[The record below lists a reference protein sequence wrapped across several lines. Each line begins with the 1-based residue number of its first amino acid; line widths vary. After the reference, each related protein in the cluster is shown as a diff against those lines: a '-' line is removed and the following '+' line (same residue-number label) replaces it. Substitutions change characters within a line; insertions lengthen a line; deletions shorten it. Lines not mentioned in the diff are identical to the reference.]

1 MSVRWSWRLPDQKL
15 VTSHSPAAGNATNQA
30 ALSRVRTAVTSQ
42 GVPAS
47 LARETAVSMKVLPTS
62 PPPSSSS
69 KERFTG
75 SPYVCIRRT
84 CSPSVR
90 TIRLDINQKT
100 ALIPSNSEE
109 LLDALMKVLIIGSGG
124 REHALAW
131 KLAQSPRVRK
141 VYCAP
146 GNAGTAQLGEN
157 VALGAED
164 IPALVRYAKREA
176 IGLTVVGPDDALAAG
191 IVDAFE
197 LEGLRIF
204 GPCAGAARLES
215 SKIFAKN
222 FMQRHGIPTAGAR
235 EFSES
240 LEAHAWC
247 RGAKYPLVVKAD
259 GLALGK
265 GVVVA
270 ENPLQA
276 AMAIHRAMDLGVFG
290 EAGKKIVIEEC
301 LRGVECSIH
310 ALMDGSGY
318 CLFPDAKDHKR
329 AFDGDR
335 GPNTGGMGTISPS
348 GTLDTSLI
356 ERVKAEVLDRF
367 VAGINA
373 DGIAFRGMLFPGLM
387 LTEDGPKVLE
397 FNCRFGDPETQVLV
411 RRLRSDLLD
420 LLEACVDGAIAT
432 QRPEW
437 DERAAVCVVLASG
450 GYPGAYQKGKTIE
463 GLEEAEA
470 MKEVVVFHAGT
481 KQDGRIVVT
490 NGGRVIG
497 VSALGADRNAAREL
511 AYRAA
516 DTIRF
521 DQIQRREDIGAS

>member
-1 MSVRWSWRLPDQKL
+1 MKL
-15 VTSHSPAAGNATNQA
+15 
-30 ALSRVRTAVTSQ
+30 
-42 GVPAS
+42 
-47 LARETAVSMKVLPTS
+47 
-62 PPPSSSS
+62 
-69 KERFTG
+69 
-75 SPYVCIRRT
+75 
-84 CSPSVR
+84 
-90 TIRLDINQKT
+90 
-100 ALIPSNSEE
+100 
-109 LLDALMKVLIIGSGG
+109 LIIGSGG

-131 KLAQSPRVRK
+131 KLAQSQRVARI
-141 VYCAP
+141 YCAP

-157 VALGAED
+157 VAIGADD
-164 IPALVRYAKREA
+164 IPALASYAKREG

-197 LEGLRIF
+197 RDGLRIF
-204 GPCAGAARLES
+204 GPCAAAARLES
-215 SKIFAKN
+215 SKIFAKD
-222 FMQRHGIPTAGAR
+222 FMRRHGIPTAEAR

-240 LEAHAWC
+240 PHAQAWC
-247 RGAKYPLVVKAD
+247 RDAKYPLVVKAD

-270 ENPLQA
+270 ENPQEA

-290 EAGKKIVIEEC
+290 EAGKRIVVEEC

-310 ALMDGSGY
+310 ALVDGSGY
-318 CLFPDAKDHKR
+318 CLFPDARDHKR
-329 AFDGDR
+329 AFDGNQ

-348 GTLDTSLI
+348 GTLDASLLG
-356 ERVKAEVLDRF
+356 RVKSEVLDRF
-367 VAGINA
+367 VDGVKA

-411 RRLRSDLLD
+411 RRLKGDLLE
-420 LLEACVDGAIAT
+420 LLEACVNGAVAG

-437 DERAAVCVVLASG
+437 DERAAVCVILASG
-450 GYPGAYQKGKTIE
+450 GYPGAYEKGKTIG
-463 GLEEAEA
+463 GLEQAQA
-470 MKEVVVFHAGT
+470 MNDVVIFHAGT
-481 KQDGRIVVT
+481 KREGRRIVT

-497 VSALGADRNAAREL
+497 VSALGAGLDAARDL

-516 DTIRF
+516 NTIRF

>member
-1 MSVRWSWRLPDQKL
+1 
-15 VTSHSPAAGNATNQA
+15 
-30 ALSRVRTAVTSQ
+30 
-42 GVPAS
+42 
-47 LARETAVSMKVLPTS
+47 
-62 PPPSSSS
+62 
-69 KERFTG
+69 
-75 SPYVCIRRT
+75 
-84 CSPSVR
+84 
-90 TIRLDINQKT
+90 
-100 ALIPSNSEE
+100 
-109 LLDALMKVLIIGSGG
+109 MKVLIIGSGG

-131 KLAQSPRVRK
+131 KLAQSPRVSK

-222 FMQRHGIPTAGAR
+222 FMQRHLIPTAEAR

-247 RGAKYPLVVKAD
+247 RRAKYPLVVKAD

-270 ENPLQA
+270 QNPLEA

-290 EAGKKIVIEEC
+290 EAGKKILIEEC
-301 LRGVECSIH
+301 LSGVECSIH
-310 ALMDGSGY
+310 ALVDGSGY

-329 AFDGDR
+329 AFDGNR
-335 GPNTGGMGTISPS
+335 GPNTGGMGTVSPS
-348 GTLDTSLI
+348 GSLDTSLI

-367 VAGINA
+367 VAGIKA

-420 LLEACVDGAIAT
+420 LLDACVDGALVS

-463 GLEEAEA
+463 GLQEAEA

-481 KQDGRIVVT
+481 KQNGSLVVT